1 MHEALKHK
9 TSQYISHCMDSRSF
23 VRANRHTFYAVRNPA
38 NVPFRPTVHE
48 LGLVRYVMGLTS
60 GRDGDERRRQ
70 LLLGPEYSSDPAGD
84 GPRGKRQGRCRS
96 KIGGRGQG
104 HQRRQNIDD
113 ALKQLPDSSRS
124 GCLVIKPERKET
136 RPAPKLDRLPSGRDA
151 DVYQCLNCMRVG
163 LKEFIPINHDGSMQQ
178 VIKMEPDHRFY
189 HSCGCLY
196 CAQCAGRNAHLH
208 YSRHKQYTET
218 IPCPSCR
225 STTKTYGGASQGHL
239 EVRDTVCDWRVFG
252 ERQEDSVFGPTGF
265 FNPVVSRHLT
275 TREIDL
281 LTKSE
286 YAVPTIMEHLAMVQH
301 TQRRRHPRLYFTISY
316 CSVLLLT
323 WCALSIL
330 DKYSFGWDKY
340 QMFGREVLVPR
351 ENLLIVLSFISLFQ
365 MYPYAFVMRKE
376 RPPFVRRIYELL
388 VVILLLALRVLFIAY
403 ICASTYQ
410 YFELEM
416 YTVVAVITFLYHAW
430 RYFWVTHW
438 RRYENIA
445 NDVLSVERKP
455 SEYHD
460 IKEYDK
466 AYAAGFRYVRRAT
479 VYPQVI
485 EEVAK
490 RFSNYNSL
498 VDGVKKQELL
508 NSANQYARMNFPAH
522 IVNSQIMADTIQH
535 FINESEIIKAVQTV
549 ECKAEVDSYWP
560 CYDS

>member
-1 MHEALKHK
+1 
-9 TSQYISHCMDSRSF
+9 
-23 VRANRHTFYAVRNPA
+23 
-38 NVPFRPTVHE
+38 
-48 LGLVRYVMGLTS
+48 
-60 GRDGDERRRQ
+60 
-70 LLLGPEYSSDPAGD
+70 
-84 GPRGKRQGRCRS
+84 
-96 KIGGRGQG
+96 
-104 HQRRQNIDD
+104 
-113 ALKQLPDSSRS
+113 
-124 GCLVIKPERKET
+124 
-136 RPAPKLDRLPSGRDA
+136 
-151 DVYQCLNCMRVG
+151 
-163 LKEFIPINHDGSMQQ
+163 
-178 VIKMEPDHRFY
+178 
-189 HSCGCLY
+189 
-196 CAQCAGRNAHLH
+196 
-208 YSRHKQYTET
+208 
-218 IPCPSCR
+218 
-225 STTKTYGGASQGHL
+225 
-239 EVRDTVCDWRVFG
+239 
-252 ERQEDSVFGPTGF
+252 
-265 FNPVVSRHLT
+265 
-275 TREIDL
+275 
-281 LTKSE
+281 
-286 YAVPTIMEHLAMVQH
+286 
-301 TQRRRHPRLYFTISY
+301 
-316 CSVLLLT
+316 
-323 WCALSIL
+323 
-330 DKYSFGWDKY
+330 
-340 QMFGREVLVPR
+340 
-351 ENLLIVLSFISLFQ
+351 
-365 MYPYAFVMRKE
+365 MRKE